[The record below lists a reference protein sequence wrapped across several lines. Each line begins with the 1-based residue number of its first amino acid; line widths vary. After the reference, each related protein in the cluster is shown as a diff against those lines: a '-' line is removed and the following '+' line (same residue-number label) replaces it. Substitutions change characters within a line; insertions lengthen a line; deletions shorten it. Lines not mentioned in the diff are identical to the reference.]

1 MFLQA
6 VSAKCPRADRQNKK
20 EQHDGKDF
28 FIFRRTDAQQLDDL
42 DRRSL
47 SFSFAHTQTG
57 APCWAPFCFMGVNR
71 FLAGRALYSCA

>member
-28 FIFRRTDAQQLDDL
+28 FIFRRIDAQQLDGF

-47 SFSFAHTQTG
+47 SCSIDGTHKKAPLTGRLFAVQG
-57 APCWAPFCFMGVNR
+57 
-71 FLAGRALYSCA
+71 